1 MIYFHLSGRLGNQL
15 FIWASSLQIT
25 EPRKNRVL
33 FCQDRSIKNDPE
45 VDGDFLEF
53 LEYIGQRNAITDKNF
68 QSWILQLYDFINNR
82 SSVLGRIVCSL
93 FKLGLQKGPYEYFEF
108 SKPTKRIYRGFFQ
121 NVTAMQKVL
130 PKAIELIE
138 RYCNEIFQTSMVF
151 KKNPILQGDY
161 QVIHLRRGDYLG
173 TPFGVLDF
181 SYYKKLLR
189 KDLPLVICSDD
200 SSQISKYCDFFHT
213 QYVFTPLNSSAWEA
227 LTIIS
232 RAKSVLSSNSTLS
245 WWGAAIANKNSYEVF
260 LPEPWLESL
269 AVPTENFLLTGMT
282 KSKSLFEVSEV

>member
-1 MIYFHLSGRLGNQL
+1 
-15 FIWASSLQIT
+15 
-25 EPRKNRVL
+25 
-33 FCQDRSIKNDPE
+33 
-45 VDGDFLEF
+45 
-53 LEYIGQRNAITDKNF
+53 
-68 QSWILQLYDFINNR
+68 
-82 SSVLGRIVCSL
+82 
-93 FKLGLQKGPYEYFEF
+93 
-108 SKPTKRIYRGFFQ
+108 
-121 NVTAMQKVL
+121 
-130 PKAIELIE
+130 
-138 RYCNEIFQTSMVF
+138 MVF